1 MRSINAKCTND
12 ESFKYSILISLHY
25 LDLKYHPERPL
36 KPYEDKYNFTSS
48 EYFDF
53 ENNNPSISL
62 TVNDKYGDI
71 LHK

>member
-25 LDLKYHPERPL
+25 LDLKYHPERLL
-36 KPYEDKYNFTSS
+36 KPYEHKYNFTSS